1 MFMRFPVVVAA
12 IALCTAGCSGL
23 VGVAVASPSAKI
35 ARMTVTSPALK
46 HGFLPPNILNGYG
59 CTGENLSPALQWS
72 GAPAGTKSFIV
83 TLYDPDDRDS
93 PSGWWH
99 WVVYNIPGNLS
110 VLPDRAGVD
119 QGAQLPAGALHGRTD
134 EGTLGYTGPCPDKG
148 DAPHRYTFTV
158 YALDVATLAVDA
170 GASGAMVVET
180 AHDHLLAK
188 GDLVVRFGR

>member
-1 MFMRFPVVVAA
+1 MRVPVVVAA
-12 IALCTAGCSGL
+12 IAICTAGNAGL
-23 VGVAVASPSAKI
+23 VGAAASSPSAKI
-35 ARMTVTSPALK
+35 ARMTVTSPTLK
-46 HGFLPPNILNGYG
+46 HGFLPRNVLNGYG

-72 GAPAGTKSFIV
+72 GAPEGTKSFIV

-99 WVVYNIPGNLS
+99 WVVYNIPGNVS
-110 VLPDRAGVD
+110 VLADRAG
-119 QGAQLPAGALHGRTD
+119 AEHSAELPAGALHGRGD
-134 EGTLGYTGPCPDKG
+134 EGTLAYTGPCPDKG

-158 YALDVATLAVDA
+158 YALDVPTLAVDA

-180 AHDHLLAK
+180 AHDHILAK

>member
-1 MFMRFPVVVAA
+1 M
-12 IALCTAGCSGL
+12 ALCAATQGGL
-23 VGVAVASPSAKI
+23 IGGAVANPSAKL
-35 ARMTVTSPALK
+35 ARMTVTSPTLK
-46 HGFLPPNILNGYG
+46 HGFLPQNVLNGYG
-59 CTGENLSPALQWS
+59 CTGENLSPALHWS

-110 VLPDRAGVD
+110 VLPDRAGAEHD
-119 QGAQLPAGALHGRTD
+119 AHLPAGALHGRTD
-134 EGTLGYTGPCPDKG
+134 EGTLNYTGPCPDKG

-158 YALDVATLAVDA
+158 YALDVPTLAVDA

-188 GDLVVRFGR
+188 GALVVRFGR

>member
-1 MFMRFPVVVAA
+1 MRCLVVAAA
-12 IALCTAGCSGL
+12 IALCAVSHGGL
-23 VGVAVASPSAKI
+23 VDVAVASPSAKI
-35 ARMTVTSPALK
+35 ARMKVTSPTLK
-46 HGFLPPNILNGYG
+46 HGFLPQNVLNGYG
-59 CTGENLSPALQWS
+59 CTGENLSPALEWS

-99 WVVYNIPGNLS
+99 WVVYNIPGNVS
-110 VLPDRAGVD
+110 VLADRAGTEH
-119 QGAQLPAGALHGRTD
+119 GAELPAGALQGRGD
-134 EGTLGYTGPCPDKG
+134 QGTLAYTGPCPDKG

-158 YALDVATLAVDA
+158 YALDVPTLAVDA

-188 GDLVVRFGR
+188 GDLVVHFGR